1 MEQIQR
7 DIQIGNTCPPPGAG
21 QPLFYTFVF
30 SFQFIQTQYRGEI
43 KYIIDLKLPNQIHK
57 WWDLKAVLPRGR
69 VWPVASLGSC
79 TMGQCV
85 LRARQLGQTAGTP
98 GGPARIAS
106 EDGGGEGAGG
116 GGLPGAL
123 TCRREPP
130 SWLSSGGLGANGVG
144 SRAPDLQGEGVEI

>member
-1 MEQIQR
+1 M
-7 DIQIGNTCPPPGAG
+7 
-21 QPLFYTFVF
+21 FYIFVF

-57 WWDLKAVLPRGR
+57 WWDLKTMLPRGR

-98 GGPARIAS
+98 GGPAGIAS
-106 EDGGGEGAGG
+106 EEGGGEGAGG
-116 GGLPGAL
+116 GGAAGGSNLQTGAPKLAVVRGPRGQQCGERGAGPAGGRCGNL
-123 TCRREPP
+123 TQSPMFY
-130 SWLSSGGLGANGVG
+130 LLNHLGLC
-144 SRAPDLQGEGVEI
+144 S